1 MYMTNTTRDTDDDS
15 HENNQNYVNFIL
27 YLVLT
32 IYAFCGVIYIMCF
45 YYICKYK
52 LWKTFWPNKND
63 NDVTN
68 PILVIDDTYL

>member
-1 MYMTNTTRDTDDDS
+1 MYTTNTTTDSDD
-15 HENNQNYVNFIL
+15 ELNANNANYVNFIL
-27 YLVLT
+27 YIVLT

-45 YYICKYK
+45 YYICKYE
-52 LWKTFWPNKND
+52 LWKIFRTDKKD